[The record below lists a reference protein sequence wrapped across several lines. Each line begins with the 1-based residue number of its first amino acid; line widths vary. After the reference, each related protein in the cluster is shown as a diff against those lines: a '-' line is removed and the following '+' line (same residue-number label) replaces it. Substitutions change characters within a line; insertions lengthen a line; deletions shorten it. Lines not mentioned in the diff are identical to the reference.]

1 MSLTTKNGIYYVV
14 FRDLRGKVNSRSLHT
29 RDFETAKK
37 EEKKFMFMLRESRR
51 QYSSIRNFPLLNAL
65 QSTTSTIGPTAAP
78 KRLKLDKMLEIAEKK
93 RNLSSKHKSA
103 FNHLRERLKG
113 KCTYADDITPQIAL
127 NYLESYY
134 NKGNGKTYNNIKSA
148 LNTIYRCCLIEA
160 NITQSPF
167 QNIINKRVTD
177 IDSHRN
183 LSDEEINKVMEIL
196 PLPMQVMTMLSR
208 WTAQRLET
216 CARMTPAMF
225 EFERKVFIIKPSK
238 TARFNKY
245 VCVPIMPELEKFIK
259 PILKKCKNPDS
270 PIVKQLT
277 DTQFSNHLISKNF
290 KIALTKCGIVD
301 TDEGK
306 ASFHSLRGS
315 AITYFK
321 ELGVPS
327 DDLRLMTGHDTDN
340 VEAIYDR
347 SAAQISKI
355 ALKAGTGD
363 KSGQGI
369 S

>member
-1 MSLTTKNGIYYVV
+1 MSLTKKHGIYYVV

-29 RDFETAKK
+29 RDEAEAKE
-37 EEKKFMFMLRESRR
+37 EEKKFLFMLRESRK
-51 QYSSIRNFPLLNAL
+51 QYANIRNFPLLNAL
-65 QSTTSTIGPTAAP
+65 QTSQNSQFSQPSH
-78 KRLKLDKMLEIAEKK
+78 RLKLDKMLAIAEKK

-103 FNHLRERLKG
+103 FNHLRERLKS
-113 KCTYADDITPQIAL
+113 KCIYADDITPQIAL
-127 NYLESYY
+127 NYLETFYT
-134 NKGNGKTYNNIKSA
+134 KGNGKTYNNIKSA
-148 LNTIYRCCLIEA
+148 LNTIFRCCLIEA
-160 NITQSPF
+160 NLTQSPF

-183 LSDEEINKVMEIL
+183 LSNDEINKVMEIL

-216 CARMTPAMF
+216 CARMTPEMF
-225 EFERKVFIIKPSK
+225 DFERKVFIIKPSK

-245 VCVPIMPELEKFIK
+245 VCCPIMPELEKFIK
-259 PILKKCKNPDS
+259 PILKKCKNPDL

-290 KIALTKCGIVD
+290 KIALTKCGITD

-355 ALKAGTGD
+355 ALKAGSGD

-369 S
+369 P